1 MPLHLPVP
9 LSDPEARRR
18 LQALASDNECLKRL
32 HQVMAACN
40 QAVSPEILALPW
52 SARHAHLPVGRC
64 VLRLLQLV
72 DDDMGDVLGDRFPN
86 LPALIVY
93 EAELLADKD
102 DGHAAEMYTS
112 WEGPLLCAMMEYSR
126 GVDWRENNGVVYE
139 VTGPLMDLMMQ
150 TEIDP
155 DVPIRLVRPPY
166 SMISIKPEPGRSF
179 RTLGLKLLT
188 KFPADEIIVS
198 RLPNDAGSNGESLN
212 LQILSPAIKPN
223 GVPQGGMA
231 LFSEV
236 FLPISKD
243 DETPISERLLEC
255 LSRDTYGVGEDEQ
268 PEDWIEFV
276 AFLLK
281 ILLYIGV
288 PSARQVGKMERTETL
303 AEAKRQSSPQRRD
316 KLLSKAS
323 RCYDRIV
330 IGPEFIP
337 IENNTGSGAGH
348 REMPTHWRR
357 GFFKRQ
363 RHGEGRLLVKHI
375 FISPLLVRADRLT
388 EGVASP
394 VPKDYLV
401 KAR

>member
-1 MPLHLPVP
+1 MPLHSPVP
-9 LSDPEARRR
+9 LDDPEARRR
-18 LQALASDNECLKRL
+18 LQALASDKECLKRL
-32 HQVMAACN
+32 HQVMTACN

-72 DDDMGDVLGDRFPN
+72 GDDMGDVLGDRFLN

-93 EAELLADKD
+93 EAELLFGKGDS
-102 DGHAAEMYTS
+102 HAAEMYTS

-126 GVDWRENNGVVYE
+126 DVDWRENNGVVYE

-155 DVPIRLVRPPY
+155 DVPIRLVQPPY

-179 RTLGLKLLT
+179 QTLDLKLL
-188 KFPADEIIVS
+188 KNFPADEIIVS
-198 RLPNDAGSNGESLN
+198 RLPNDDGSKGESLN
-212 LQILSPAIKPN
+212 LQILSPALKPN

-243 DETPISERLLEC
+243 DETPISERLIERLAG
-255 LSRDTYGVGEDEQ
+255 DTRGVGENEQ
-268 PEDWIEFV
+268 PEDWMEFV
-276 AFLLK
+276 VFLLK

-288 PSARQVGKMERTETL
+288 PSARQEAKMERTEVMAK
-303 AEAKRQSSPQRRD
+303 AEREKSSQRRD
-316 KLLSKAS
+316 KLVSKAS

-330 IGPEFIP
+330 IGPQFLP
-337 IENNTGSGAGH
+337 VENNTGAGTGH

-363 RHGEGRLLVKHI
+363 RHGEARILVKHI
-375 FISPLLVRADRLT
+375 FISPVLVRADRLAD
-388 EGVASP
+388 GIAPP

-401 KAR
+401 KTR